1 MTEVSNVANTVLT
14 TLDIGSGID
23 SQKLARDLTDAIQ
36 IPAQNRI
43 QEKIDYSET
52 SISGYGLIKFQL
64 DTLKGSF
71 EKLNDANELATSSGT
86 SSDLTKMTVSSV
98 AGTALTGA
106 YDFTIS
112 QLAQNQRVISD
123 QYTSETQSLNSGT
136 AFNISLASGT
146 TRLATTAKYNA
157 TAIASETTTL
167 VVGDGTN
174 TVSVASATYAS
185 IGAQVTAIQQASG
198 YDNLLFTVGVNSDSD
213 GIAFTYKSAGSVVST
228 PTFTG
233 SGSIHVIT
241 NPTVGVSVATPV
253 TGVAAEYNVTGT
265 GAETTTLV
273 VGDGT
278 NTISVASA
286 TYVNIVAQ
294 VTAIQSTAGYDNLKF
309 TVAANDAS
317 NGFKFTYK
325 STGAIAAAPTMTGTG
340 SSHSVSALTPGVT
353 AVNAPTT
360 TTISVGSDTPS
371 GVVSAINAANTG
383 VQATLVDTG
392 TGTNTFRI
400 VLSGQTGSDGVFTL
414 TSSPDL
420 GFHDAANTLQSAQ
433 DSMIEF
439 EGLSITRSSNN
450 LTDVIEGA
458 AINLMAT
465 SASNIRIDI
474 ANDKSTLKLAIQD
487 VVNNYN
493 DFLELLDEFTATP
506 DDSSTGDMVG
516 SLAEDTSL
524 SRFLKNKVKDAVFAD
539 SSTPSGSITA
549 LRDLGLSVSQYGD
562 ITFDEAV
569 YDSAVLS
576 SYDDIVTM
584 LTADTSNENLFAD
597 TNKGLA
603 QDIAI
608 VLGNFTDSDGVVTN
622 REAGAKTDLTDHQG
636 ELLKLEARMEVVYSR
651 YLTQFAAME
660 TLMARLD
667 STKDYLTSQFETL
680 AKAYDDP

>member
-1 MTEVSNVANTVLT
+1 MTEVSNVTNTVLT

-23 SQKLARDLTDAIQ
+23 SVKLARDLTDAVQ
-36 IPAQNRI
+36 IPAENRI
-43 QEKIDYSET
+43 QKKIDYADT
-52 SISGYGLIKFQL
+52 SISAYGLVKFQI
-64 DTLKGSF
+64 DTMKGSF
-71 EKLNDANELATSSGT
+71 EKLNDANELATSTGT

-98 AGTALTGA
+98 AGTASTGA

-123 QYTSETQSLNSGT
+123 QYTSNTQSLNGGS
-136 AFNISLASGT
+136 AFDISLAVGT
-146 TRLATTAKYNA
+146 TKSAVTAVYNA
-157 TAIASETTTL
+157 TATASETTTL

-185 IGAQVTAIQQASG
+185 IAAQVSAIQGASG
-198 YDNLLFTVGVNSDSD
+198 YGDLLFTVAVNADAD
-213 GIAFTYKSAGSVVST
+213 GIAFTYKTAGSVAST

-233 SGSIHVIT
+233 SGSTHTIT

-253 TGVAAEYNVTGT
+253 SGVAAEYNVTGT
-265 GAETTTLV
+265 ASETTTLV
-273 VGDGT
+273 VSDGST
-278 NTISVASA
+278 TVSLDSA
-286 TYVNIVAQ
+286 TYTSIAEQ
-294 VTAIQSTAGYDNLKF
+294 VSAIQAATGYDNLKF
-309 TVAANDAS
+309 TVSANSGND
-317 NGFKFTYK
+317 GFKFTYK
-325 STGAIAAAPTMTGTG
+325 TTGAVTTAPTLTGSG
-340 SSHSVSALTPGVT
+340 SSHTV
-353 AVNAPTT
+353 TT
-360 TTISVGSDTPS
+360 TTAGVTPVNSATTTSIAVDTDTPA

-420 GFHDAANTLQSAQ
+420 GFHDTANTLQSAQ
-433 DSMIEF
+433 DSIIEF

-458 AINLMAT
+458 TINLMAT
-465 SASNIRIDI
+465 TASNVRIDI
-474 ANDKSTLKLAIQD
+474 ANDKSTLKSAIQD
-487 VVNNYN
+487 VVKNYN
-493 DFLELLDEFTATP
+493 DFLGLLDELTATP
-506 DDSSTGDMVG
+506 EDDATGDMVG
-516 SLAEDTSL
+516 ALVEDTSL
-524 SRFLKNKVKDAVFAD
+524 VRFLKNKVKDAVFAD

-549 LRDLGLSVSQYGD
+549 LRDIGLSVNQYGD
-562 ITFDEAV
+562 VTFDEAV

-603 QDIAI
+603 QDIATT
-608 VLGNFTDSDGVVTN
+608 LGDFTDSEGVVTN
-622 REAGAKTDLTDHQG
+622 REAGAKTDLTEHQD
-636 ELLKLEARMEVVYSR
+636 ELLKLEARMEVVYNR

-660 TLMARLD
+660 TLMAQLD